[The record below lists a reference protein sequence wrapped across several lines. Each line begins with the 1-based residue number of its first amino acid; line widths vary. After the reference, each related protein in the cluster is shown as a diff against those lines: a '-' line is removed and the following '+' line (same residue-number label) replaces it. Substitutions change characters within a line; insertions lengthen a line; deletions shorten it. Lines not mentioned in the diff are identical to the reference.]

1 MTCCY
6 CRQDKKLIKAHIIP
20 EGFFRRLREG
30 QNPLKMLTNIA
41 GEYPKKM
48 PIGVYDKNILCDE
61 CEKIF
66 GVWDEYAQQLLT
78 DEPLH
83 GEPILYGTQCIGW
96 RVTEYDYTL
105 LKLFFISLLWR
116 ASVSKQNFYQKVNLG
131 SFEEKAKELIA
142 QKNPGTSDEFGVTL
156 AKFDHPLSSS
166 MLDPHLE
173 RIGGVNYYRLYLAGY
188 VAYIKVD
195 KRKAPK
201 PLLDFLLK
209 EGQPLIIIS
218 RDFSNSAELQL
229 IHNIVKK

>member
-6 CRQDKKLIKAHIIP
+6 CRQEKKLIKAHIIP
-20 EGFFRRLREG
+20 EGFFRRLREE
-30 QNPLKMLTNIA
+30 QNPPMMLTNTP
-41 GEYPKKM
+41 GKYPKKM

-66 GVWDEYAQQLLT
+66 GAWDEYAQQLLT

-83 GEPILYGTQCIGW
+83 GETILYGTQCIGW
-96 RVTEYDYTL
+96 RVTEYDYTK

-116 ASVSKQNFYQKVNLG
+116 ASVSKQDFYRKVNLG

-142 QKNPGTSDEFGVTL
+142 QKNPGTSEEFGVTL
-156 AKFDHPLSSS
+156 AKFDHPLSSA

-173 RIGGVNYYRLYLAGY
+173 KISGVNYHRFYLASY

-195 KRKAPK
+195 KRKAPES
-201 PLLDFLLK
+201 LSDLLLK
-209 EGQPLIIIS
+209 EGQPLIIIN
-218 RDFSNSAELQL
+218 RDFINSAELQL
-229 IHNIVKK
+229 MHSIVKK